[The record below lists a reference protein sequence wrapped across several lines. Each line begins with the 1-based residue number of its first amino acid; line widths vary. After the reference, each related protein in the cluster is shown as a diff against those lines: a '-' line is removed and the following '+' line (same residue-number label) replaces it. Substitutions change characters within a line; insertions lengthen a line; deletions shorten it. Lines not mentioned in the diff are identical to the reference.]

1 MYPKDNY
8 SSVLQLLL
16 ELSFFKPEKRANYP
30 HLTVTKR
37 IAHRFCNNCKY
48 VTDCS
53 ANIFGRNNYFYILSQ
68 NVAKSDD
75 AQNNCTNAG
84 GTLAELI
91 DGTVQKELIDYAVE
105 EHIPTGLLMKLII
118 KIEKSLLRSKP
129 IERPT
134 HIE

>member
-1 MYPKDNY
+1 M
-8 SSVLQLLL
+8 
-16 ELSFFKPEKRANYP
+16 
-30 HLTVTKR
+30 
-37 IAHRFCNNCKY
+37 
-48 VTDCS
+48 
-53 ANIFGRNNYFYILSQ
+53 
-68 NVAKSDD
+68 AKSVD